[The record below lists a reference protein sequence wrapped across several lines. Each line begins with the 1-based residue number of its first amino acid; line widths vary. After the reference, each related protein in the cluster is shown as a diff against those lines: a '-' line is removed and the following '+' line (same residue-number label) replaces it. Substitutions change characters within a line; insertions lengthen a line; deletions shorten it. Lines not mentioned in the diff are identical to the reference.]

1 MSSQLRLGVAPGQD
15 RTTTR
20 DWQPRGDARCVCGA
34 AVSDRVARVLGVE
47 GVVSAC
53 PACYCTHE
61 SNSAYVTVTS
71 AVRHF
76 RDGTGYRRADA
87 TIDAD
92 AHPEVEP

>member
-1 MSSQLRLGVAPGQD
+1 MSSQPRIGAAPGQD

-34 AVSDRVARVLGVE
+34 AVSARVARVIGVE
-47 GVVSAC
+47 GVVPAC

-61 SNSAYVTVTS
+61 SNSAYATVTS

-76 RDGTGYRRADA
+76 RDETGYRRAGVA
-87 TIDAD
+87 IDAG
-92 AHPEVEP
+92 AHPEVSE